1 VLSLLLLALVRC
13 VSVRATMCAALARV
27 APRAA
32 RRGAGAWF
40 RGTARREEED
50 GREEGAPGGGV
61 APAVRAQ
68 LLAPRWLQQQGLLQL
83 QQQALVAPHVRAL
96 HASARRESM
105 TPVIVGGGIAVIALA
120 GSKLIEAID
129 RRAAAKAAA
138 AEGATGE
145 GKAADAAADDA
156 GAGFLSWFSFGK
168 RYYEGGFEPE
178 MTRREAALI
187 LGIRESAPRDKVREA
202 HRRLAML
209 NHPDM
214 GGSTYI
220 ASKINEAKDKLSG
233 NT

>member
-1 VLSLLLLALVRC
+1 MATAMAMA
-13 VSVRATMCAALARV
+13 RA

-32 RRGAGAWF
+32 RLGARGVCF
-40 RGTARREEED
+40 GTPLRRDEAE
-50 GREEGAPGGGV
+50 GREGAAPRADGAAPPD
-61 APAVRAQ
+61 APAAARLQLPRRQQ
-68 LLAPRWLQQQGLLQL
+68 LLLQQQ
-83 QQQALVAPHVRAL
+83 QQQQQPALVALHARAL
-96 HASARRESM
+96 HGSARRENL

-120 GSKLIEAID
+120 GSKLIEAYD
-129 RRAAAKAAA
+129 RRAAAKAAG
-138 AEGATGE
+138 EGAAGE

-187 LGIRESAPRDKVREA
+187 LGIRESAPREKVREA

-220 ASKINEAKDKLSG
+220 SSKINEAKEKLSG

>member
-1 VLSLLLLALVRC
+1 
-13 VSVRATMCAALARV
+13 MCAALARA

-32 RRGAGAWF
+32 RRGAAHGAWF
-40 RGTARREEED
+40 GGFARREEGD
-50 GREEGAPGGGV
+50 GREEGAQGGAV
-61 APAVRAQ
+61 MPAARAQ
-68 LLAPRWLQQQGLLQL
+68 LLAPRWLQQHGLLQERL

-120 GSKLIEAID
+120 GSKVIEAID

-138 AEGATGE
+138 AEGAAGE

-187 LGIRESAPRDKVREA
+187 LGIRESAPREKVREA